1 MSGCRIA
8 NHHGEKGL
16 AMNQRE
22 FEAELRREGY
32 QIFYGGLKAGEVN
45 PEHAH
50 DWDAR
55 VMVIGGEITLTR
67 AGKPET
73 FRAGD
78 SWRLDVRDGGRSLQ
92 GDKGIIH
99 DAGEDCQG
107 FPPGRSSAPFTGLS
121 AER

>member
-8 NHHGEKGL
+8 NHYRKKDL

-32 QIFYGGLKAGEVN
+32 QVFYGGLKAGEMN
-45 PEHAH
+45 AEHAH

-67 AGKPET
+67 AGKAET
-73 FRAGD
+73 FRVGD
-78 SWRLDVRDGGRSLQ
+78 SCAVS
-92 GDKGIIH
+92 
-99 DAGEDCQG
+99 AGEMHAEHVGPQG
-107 FPPGRSSAPFTGLS
+107 VAYVAGRRATGG
-121 AER
+121 